1 MTRTIVF
8 AVCVL
13 IAMISSSADA
23 QESGRTSVAPHAAF
37 LDPQRAAILK
47 AAFPKID
54 SLMRNFAKRS
64 RVPGIAYGIV
74 VDGRLAHLGTA
85 GLRHLSSRSPVDSG
99 TVFRIASMT
108 KSFTALAILQLRD
121 AGRLSLDDPAER
133 YVPELVALR
142 LPSTDSP
149 RITIRHLLSHSAG
162 FPEDNPWGDQQLAAT
177 DDEMATMMRSGIP
190 FSTAPGTAYE
200 YSNYG
205 FAILGRIVANVS
217 GMPYSRYVSEHILQ
231 PLGMNATTLEA
242 LHRTG
247 GLQPRVPQPA
257 PVLVER
263 RDQVSRLVSRWNDG
277 LADSVAAMNLYLDE
291 SKDRRRTAIQRL
303 RLDAGDDCRNEGP
316 FLVTNALRGRWRMRC
331 RSGDLLVSITLAPT
345 EPANVQFLQVTPL
358 AREALLEPG
367 PTCVS
372 RP

>member
-1 MTRTIVF
+1 M
-8 AVCVL
+8 L
-13 IAMISSSADA
+13 S
-23 QESGRTSVAPHAAF
+23 
-37 LDPQRAAILK
+37 

-54 SLMRNFAKRS
+54 SLMRNFAERS

-177 DDEMATMMRSGIP
+177 DDEMAAMMRGGIP
-190 FSTAPGTAYE
+190 FSNTPGVAYE

-231 PLGMNATTLEA
+231 PLGMSATTLEA
-242 LHRTG
+242 RSVPPTRLARGYRLQDGAWLEEPG
-247 GLQPRVPQPA
+247 GLPGFGSLMRWLPEYGVGIVARDRKFNRGHPNIRRGPLPR
-257 PVLVER
+257 E
-263 RDQVSRLVSRWNDG
+263 
-277 LADSVAAMNLYLDE
+277 
-291 SKDRRRTAIQRL
+291 DRRAGSNRTPGRPERSTQTGTL
-303 RLDAGDDCRNEGP
+303 RVFRAETTTVVQPPCVGSDGWIWSCTSNSS
-316 FLVTNALRGRWRMRC
+316 GRT
-331 RSGDLLVSITLAPT
+331 S
-345 EPANVQFLQVTPL
+345 
-358 AREALLEPG
+358 
-367 PTCVS
+367 
-372 RP
+372 